1 MKALIFNSGT
11 GSRMGRLTENKP
23 KCLLEINGE
32 TILHRQLRL
41 LSECGIHDVVI
52 TTGKYDSLIRDEAEK
67 ISGLNTEFVHN
78 PEYSSTNYIYS
89 FYLSGEYLN
98 DDIIMMHGDL
108 VFEKSILKKLLK
120 EKEGSFCVIDKQAGK
135 HEKDFKGRI
144 ENGILKEVSV
154 NIFDDN
160 CYALQP
166 LYRLSE
172 KCAALWLS
180 KTNEYISDNNVKVYA
195 ENALNEI
202 SEKLN
207 IKPLSYNGCCISEI
221 DNREDYFKVMENIKM
236 GENVYYEISSIKTL
250 LKKFG
255 SSKVFLVMGNHLKGS
270 DFEKYIDNLDIPV
283 TKFTGVIENP
293 TDESVTETVK
303 AFECDDYDTII
314 SAGGGSVID
323 TAKAVKYFTGRKE
336 LIHISIPTTAGSG
349 SEATQYSVLCRDDMK
364 YSLNEPELLPDA
376 AVLDSSLLTG
386 MSRQQKTVSLLDAL
400 CHSIE
405 SMMTPGVTDESRNYS
420 EQSIKIINSNYEKYL
435 NNDES
440 TNKDILLA
448 SYYSGRAIS
457 ITRTSVGHAM
467 SYSLTTGYGIRHG
480 QAVALSLIFALK
492 YAEKNGRRE
501 EFKSLYEIMED
512 YEGKTIYEKLLNT
525 YRKMNPEQNYDLSS
539 AEAGILAGKVNE
551 SKLSNSVVRFDADG
565 VICIYKDIIN
575 FK

>member
-1 MKALIFNSGT
+1 
-11 GSRMGRLTENKP
+11 MGRLTENKP

-41 LSECGIHDVVI
+41 LSECGINDVVI
-52 TTGKYDSLIRDEAEK
+52 TTGKYDSLIRNEAEK
-67 ISGLNTEFVHN
+67 ISGLRTEFVYN

-108 VFEKSILKKLLK
+108 VFDKSILKKLLK
-120 EKEGSFCVIDKQAGK
+120 EKEGSFCVIDKQGGK
-135 HEKDFKGRI
+135 PEKDFKGRI

-154 NIFDDN
+154 NIFDEN

-180 KTNEYISDNNVKVYA
+180 KINEYISDNNVKVYA

-202 SEKLN
+202 SEKLH
-207 IKPLSYNGCCISEI
+207 IKPVSYNGCFISEI
-221 DNREDYFKVMENIKM
+221 DNKEDYFKVMENIKM
-236 GENVYYEISSIKTL
+236 SENVYYEIASIKML

-270 DFEKYIDNLDIPV
+270 DFEKYIDCLDIPV

-293 TDESVTETVK
+293 TDESVAETVK
-303 AFECDDYDTII
+303 MFECDDYDTII

-349 SEATQYSVLCRDDMK
+349 SEATQYSVLCRDGMK
-364 YSLNEPELLPDA
+364 YSLSEPELLPDA

-435 NNDES
+435 SNDES
-440 TNKDILLA
+440 ANREILLA

-457 ITRTSVGHAM
+457 FTRTSVGHAM

-480 QAVALSLIFALK
+480 QAVALSLIFTLK
-492 YAEKNGRRE
+492 YAEKNGCRE
-501 EFKSLYEIMED
+501 EFKALYEIMED
-512 YEGKTIYEKLLNT
+512 YEGTTIYEKLLNT
-525 YRKMNPEQNYDLSS
+525 YRKMNPKQNYDLSS
-539 AEAGILAGKVNE
+539 AEAEILAGKVNE
-551 SKLSNSVVRFDADG
+551 SKLSNSVVRFDTDE
-565 VICIYKDIIN
+565 VRCIYEDIID
-575 FK
+575 FR

>member
-180 KTNEYISDNNVKVYA
+180 KTNEYI
-195 ENALNEI
+195 
-202 SEKLN
+202 
-207 IKPLSYNGCCISEI
+207 
-221 DNREDYFKVMENIKM
+221 
-236 GENVYYEISSIKTL
+236 
-250 LKKFG
+250 
-255 SSKVFLVMGNHLKGS
+255 
-270 DFEKYIDNLDIPV
+270 
-283 TKFTGVIENP
+283 
-293 TDESVTETVK
+293 
-303 AFECDDYDTII
+303 
-314 SAGGGSVID
+314 
-323 TAKAVKYFTGRKE
+323 
-336 LIHISIPTTAGSG
+336 
-349 SEATQYSVLCRDDMK
+349 
-364 YSLNEPELLPDA
+364 
-376 AVLDSSLLTG
+376 
-386 MSRQQKTVSLLDAL
+386 
-400 CHSIE
+400 
-405 SMMTPGVTDESRNYS
+405 
-420 EQSIKIINSNYEKYL
+420 
-435 NNDES
+435 
-440 TNKDILLA
+440 
-448 SYYSGRAIS
+448 
-457 ITRTSVGHAM
+457 
-467 SYSLTTGYGIRHG
+467 
-480 QAVALSLIFALK
+480 
-492 YAEKNGRRE
+492 
-501 EFKSLYEIMED
+501 
-512 YEGKTIYEKLLNT
+512 
-525 YRKMNPEQNYDLSS
+525 
-539 AEAGILAGKVNE
+539 
-551 SKLSNSVVRFDADG
+551 
-565 VICIYKDIIN
+565 
-575 FK
+575 